1 MRHAN
6 SRRADCESLASQ
18 REKIHC
24 IAFEFRIRI
33 PYSSSTPR
41 ESGVSWEDAM
51 LTVSR
56 RSLLKSAVGATA
68 AGALL
73 KSPAVLAQAAP
84 LKLKFGNDLPATH
97 SVNVRLKEAID
108 AITAETKGQVAI
120 SLFPNN
126 QLGSDTDMMAQLRSG
141 ALELATMPG
150 TVMSTLIP
158 TASLTGVGFA
168 FTNYD
173 NVWSAMD
180 GDVGKFVRGNI
191 EKTGLVPFEAVW
203 DNGFRQITSS
213 TRPIKTPEDLA
224 NFKIRVPVVPLW
236 VSMFSALGAAPV
248 SIPLN
253 EAYSALQTKIADG
266 QENPLAL
273 IESAK
278 FYEVQKFCS
287 LTNHAWDGFW
297 LISSGRV
304 WKTVPKDV
312 QAVLQKHFNAAAK
325 KQRDDIVKANAEYQ
339 KLLESKGLTFNTTQ
353 ADAFQAALAKTSFYK
368 DAKAKFGDE
377 AWSLLQK
384 YAGNIG

>member
-1 MRHAN
+1 M
-6 SRRADCESLASQ
+6 LA
-18 REKIHC
+18 
-24 IAFEFRIRI
+24 
-33 PYSSSTPR
+33 
-41 ESGVSWEDAM
+41 
-51 LTVSR
+51 VSR
-56 RSLLKSAVGATA
+56 RSLMKSAVGILA
-68 AGALL
+68 AGTVL

-84 LKLKFGNDLPATH
+84 LKLKFGNDLPDTH
-97 SVNVRLKEAID
+97 SVNVRLKEAIA
-108 AITAETKGQVAI
+108 AINSETNGQVAI

-126 QLGSDTDMMAQLRSG
+126 QLGSDTDMMTQLRSG

-150 TVMSTLIP
+150 TVLSTLIP

-173 NVWSAMD
+173 KVWAAMD
-180 GDVGKFVRGNI
+180 GEVGKFVRGNI
-191 EKTGLVPFEAVW
+191 EKVGLVPFEAVW

-213 TRPIKTPEDLA
+213 THPIKTPEDLA

-236 VSMFSALGAAPV
+236 VAMFSAFGAAPV

-278 FYEVQKFCS
+278 FYEVQKYLS

-297 LISSGRV
+297 LLSSARI
-304 WKTVPKDV
+304 WKTIPQNV
-312 QAVLQKHFNAAAK
+312 QPVMQKHFNAAAK
-325 KQRDDIVKANAEYQ
+325 KQRDDIVQANAEYQ
-339 KLLESKGLTFNTTQ
+339 KTLESKGLVFNTTQ
-353 ADAFQAALAKTSFYK
+353 ADAFQSALAKTSFYK

-377 AWSLLQK
+377 AWALLQK

>member
-1 MRHAN
+1 M
-6 SRRADCESLASQ
+6 Q
-18 REKIHC
+18 
-24 IAFEFRIRI
+24 
-33 PYSSSTPR
+33 
-41 ESGVSWEDAM
+41 M
-51 LTVSR
+51 LEVSR
-56 RSLLKSAVGATA
+56 RSLLKSAAGLVA
-68 AGALL
+68 AGSLL

-84 LKLKFGNDLPATH
+84 LKLKFGNDLPAAH
-97 SVNVRLKEAID
+97 SVNVRLKEAIE
-108 AITAETKGQVAI
+108 AINAETKGQLAI

-126 QLGSDTDMMAQLRSG
+126 QLGSDTDMMTQLRSG

-168 FTNYD
+168 FTSYD
-173 NVWSAMD
+173 KVWAAMD
-180 GDVGKFVRGNI
+180 GEVGKFIRGNM
-191 EKTGLVPFEAVW
+191 EKVGLVPFEAVW

-213 TRPIKTPEDLA
+213 TRPINTPDDLK

-236 VSMFSALGAAPV
+236 VAMFSAFGAAPV

-273 IESAK
+273 IDSAK
-278 FYEVQKFCS
+278 FYEVQKYCS

-297 LISSGRV
+297 LLSSARI
-304 WKTVPKDV
+304 WKTIPKELQEV
-312 QAVLQKHFNAAAK
+312 MQKHFNAAAK
-325 KQRDDIVKANAEYQ
+325 KQRDDIVQANAEYR
-339 KLLESKGLTFNTTQ
+339 KNLESKGLAFNETK
-353 ADAFQAALAKTSFYK
+353 ADAFQSTLAKTSFYK

-377 AWSLLQK
+377 AWALLQK

>member
-1 MRHAN
+1 M
-6 SRRADCESLASQ
+6 Q
-18 REKIHC
+18 
-24 IAFEFRIRI
+24 
-33 PYSSSTPR
+33 
-41 ESGVSWEDAM
+41 M
-51 LTVSR
+51 LEVSR
-56 RSLLKSAVGATA
+56 RSLLKSAVSVVA
-68 AGALL
+68 AGSLL

-84 LKLKFGNDLPATH
+84 LKLKFANDLPATH
-97 SVNVRLKEAID
+97 SVNVRLKEAIE
-108 AITAETKGQVAI
+108 AIGAETNGQVAI
-120 SLFPNN
+120 NLFPNN
-126 QLGSDTDMMAQLRSG
+126 QLGSDTDMMTQLRSG

-150 TVMSTLIP
+150 TVLSTLIP
-158 TASLTGVGFA
+158 TASVTGVGFA
-168 FTNYD
+168 FTSYD
-173 NVWSAMD
+173 KVWDAMD
-180 GDVGKFVRGNI
+180 GEVGKFIRGNV
-191 EKTGLVPFEAVW
+191 EKAGLVPFEAMW

-236 VSMFSALGAAPV
+236 VAMFSALGAAPV

-287 LTNHAWDGFW
+287 LTNHSWDGFW
-297 LISSGRV
+297 LLSSARI
-304 WKTVPKDV
+304 WKNVPQDAQKV
-312 QAVLQKHFNAAAK
+312 MQKHFNAGAR
-325 KQRDDIVKANAEYQ
+325 KQRDDIVRASAEYQ
-339 KLLESKGLTFNTTQ
+339 KTLESKGLSFNTTQ

-368 DAKAKFGDE
+368 DAKAKFGDQ

>member
-1 MRHAN
+1 MRNPFGGRMCRDVDPDKISAFDPNDYSMYSEYEFNNRAN
-6 SRRADCESLASQ
+6 ADFH
-18 REKIHC
+18 RED
-24 IAFEFRIRI
+24 
-33 PYSSSTPR
+33 
-41 ESGVSWEDAM
+41 VM
-51 LTVSR
+51 LKVSR
-56 RSLLKSAVGATA
+56 RSLLKSAVGVVA
-68 AGALL
+68 AGSLL

-97 SVNVRLKEAID
+97 SVNVRLKEAIG
-108 AITAETKGQVAI
+108 AIDAETKGQLAI

-126 QLGSDTDMMAQLRSG
+126 QLGSDTDMMTQLRSG

-150 TVMSTLIP
+150 TVLSTLIP

-168 FTNYD
+168 FTSYD
-173 NVWSAMD
+173 KVWAAMD
-180 GDVGKFVRGNI
+180 GEVGKFIRGNI
-191 EKTGLVPFEAVW
+191 EKVGLVPFEAMW

-213 TRPIKTPEDLA
+213 TRPINTPDDLK

-236 VSMFSALGAAPV
+236 VAMFSAFGAAPV

-278 FYEVQKFCS
+278 FYEVQKYCS

-297 LISSGRV
+297 LLSSGRI
-304 WKTVPKDV
+304 WKTVPQDMQQV
-312 QAVLQKHFNAAAK
+312 MQKHFNGAAK
-325 KQRDDIVKANAEYQ
+325 KQRDDIVQANTEYR
-339 KLLESKGLTFNTTQ
+339 KNLESKGLTFNTTQ
-353 ADAFQAALAKTSFYK
+353 AEAFQASLAKTSFYR
-368 DAKAKFGDE
+368 DAKAKFGDQ

>member
-1 MRHAN
+1 
-6 SRRADCESLASQ
+6 
-18 REKIHC
+18 
-24 IAFEFRIRI
+24 
-33 PYSSSTPR
+33 
-41 ESGVSWEDAM
+41 M
-51 LTVSR
+51 LRVSR
-56 RSLLKSAVGATA
+56 RSLLKSSVGLVA
-68 AGALL
+68 AGSLL

-97 SVNVRLKEAID
+97 SVNIRLKEAIE
-108 AITAETKGQVAI
+108 AIAAETNGQLAI

-126 QLGSDTDMMAQLRSG
+126 QLGSDTDMMTQLRSG

-150 TVMSTLIP
+150 TVLSTLIP

-168 FTNYD
+168 FTSYD
-173 NVWSAMD
+173 KVWAAMD
-180 GDVGKFVRGNI
+180 GEVGKFIRTNI
-191 EKTGLVPFEAVW
+191 EKVGLVPFEAVW

-213 TRPIKTPEDLA
+213 TRPINTPDDLK

-297 LISSGRV
+297 LLSSNRI
-304 WKTVPKDV
+304 WKTIPQDAQKVM
-312 QAVLQKHFNAAAK
+312 QKHFNAAAK
-325 KQRDDIVKANAEYQ
+325 KQREDIVQANAEYR
-339 KLLESKGLTFNTTQ
+339 KTLESKGLTFNTTQ
-353 ADAFQAALAKTSFYK
+353 AEAFQAALAKTSFYK
-368 DAKAKFGDE
+368 DAKAKFGDDG
-377 AWSLLQK
+377 WSLLQK

>member
-1 MRHAN
+1 MQAV
-6 SRRADCESLASQ
+6 SRRA
-18 REKIHC
+18 
-24 IAFEFRIRI
+24 
-33 PYSSSTPR
+33 
-41 ESGVSWEDAM
+41 
-51 LTVSR
+51 
-56 RSLLKSAVGATA
+56 LLKCAAGVGALA
-68 AGALL
+68 AGSCFQ
-73 KSPAVLAQAAP
+73 SPAVLAEAAP
-84 LKLKFGNDLPATH
+84 IKLKFGNDLPATH

-108 AITAETKGQVAI
+108 AITADTKGQLAI

-126 QLGSDTDMMAQLRSG
+126 QLGSDTDMMTQLRSG

-150 TVMSTLIP
+150 TVLSTLIP

-168 FTNYD
+168 FTDYD
-173 NVWSAMD
+173 KVWAAMD
-180 GDVGKFVRGNI
+180 GEVGSFIRRNI
-191 EKTGLVPFEAVW
+191 EKVGLVPFEAVW

-213 TRPIKTPEDLA
+213 THPIKTAEDLA

-253 EAYSALQTKIADG
+253 EAYSALQTRIADG

-297 LISSGRV
+297 LLSSARI
-304 WKTVPKDV
+304 WKTIPQDSQQIMK
-312 QAVLQKHFNAAAK
+312 KHFNAAAVR
-325 KQRDDIVKANAEYQ
+325 QRDDIVKANVDYQ
-339 KLLESKGLTFNTTQ
+339 KTLESKGLAFNTTQ
-353 ADAFQAALAKTSFYK
+353 AEVFQTALAKTSFYK

-377 AWSLLQK
+377 AWALLQK

>member
-1 MRHAN
+1 M
-6 SRRADCESLASQ
+6 Q
-18 REKIHC
+18 
-24 IAFEFRIRI
+24 
-33 PYSSSTPR
+33 
-41 ESGVSWEDAM
+41 M
-51 LTVSR
+51 LEVSR
-56 RSLLKSAVGATA
+56 RLLLKSAVGVVA
-68 AGALL
+68 AGSLL

-97 SVNVRLKEAID
+97 SVNVRLKEAIE
-108 AITAETKGQVAI
+108 AIATETNGQVAI

-126 QLGSDTDMMAQLRSG
+126 QLGSDTDMMTQLRSG

-150 TVMSTLIP
+150 TVLSTLIP

-168 FTNYD
+168 FTSYD
-173 NVWSAMD
+173 KVWAAMD
-180 GDVGKFVRGNI
+180 GEVGKFIRGNV
-191 EKTGLVPFEAVW
+191 EKAGLVPFEAMW

-213 TRPIKTPEDLA
+213 THPIKAPEDLA

-236 VSMFSALGAAPV
+236 VAMFSALGAAPV

-287 LTNHAWDGFW
+287 LTNHSWDGFW
-297 LISSGRV
+297 LLSSARI
-304 WKTVPKDV
+304 WKNVPQDTQKV
-312 QAVLQKHFNAAAK
+312 MQKHFNAAAK
-325 KQRDDIVKANAEYQ
+325 KQRDDIVQANTEYQ
-339 KLLESKGLTFNTTQ
+339 KNLETKGLTFNTTQ
-353 ADAFQAALAKTSFYK
+353 ADAFQAVLAKTSFYK

>member
-1 MRHAN
+1 MVA
-6 SRRADCESLASQ
+6 
-18 REKIHC
+18 
-24 IAFEFRIRI
+24 
-33 PYSSSTPR
+33 
-41 ESGVSWEDAM
+41 
-51 LTVSR
+51 VSR
-56 RSLLKSAVGATA
+56 RLLLKSAAGVLA
-68 AGALL
+68 AGAVL

-84 LKLKFGNDLPATH
+84 LKLKFGNDLPDTH
-97 SVNVRLKEAID
+97 SVNVRLKEAIA
-108 AITAETKGQVAI
+108 AIGEETKGQVAI
-120 SLFPNN
+120 NLFPNN
-126 QLGSDTDMMAQLRSG
+126 QLGSDTDMMTQLRSG

-150 TVMSTLIP
+150 TVLSTLIP

-173 NVWSAMD
+173 KVWAAMD
-180 GDVGKFVRGNI
+180 GEVGKFVRGNI
-191 EKTGLVPFEAVW
+191 EKVGLVPFEAVW

-213 TRPIKTPEDLA
+213 THPIKTPEDLA

-236 VSMFSALGAAPV
+236 VAMFSALGAAPV

-287 LTNHAWDGFW
+287 LTNHAWDDFW
-297 LISSGRV
+297 LLSSARI
-304 WKTVPKDV
+304 WKTVPQDAQQV
-312 QAVLQKHFNAAAK
+312 MQKHFNAAAK

-339 KLLESKGLTFNTTQ
+339 KILESKGLTFNTTQ
-353 ADAFQAALAKTSFYK
+353 AEAFQAALAKTTFYK

-377 AWSLLQK
+377 AWGLLQK
-384 YAGNIG
+384 YAGNIGR